1 MSCLL
6 LLRLCFFI
14 VAFLAVHFFWLI
26 SLLIIY
32 FVILVTFTLFII
44 LHSIQAAS
52 VLTIQTSATAN
63 KTIILLG

>member
-6 LLRLCFFI
+6 FLILCFFI
-14 VAFLAVHFFWLI
+14 VAFLAAPFFC
-26 SLLIIY
+26 LLIIY
-32 FVILVTFTLFII
+32 FVILVSFMLFII